1 MPPKILGRG
10 WMAWLVLLMFLQ
22 FLIGQAGVIG
32 GSALALSMLLP
43 IGGDPFSTLSI
54 GL

>member
-32 GSALALSMLLP
+32 GSALAFSMLLP